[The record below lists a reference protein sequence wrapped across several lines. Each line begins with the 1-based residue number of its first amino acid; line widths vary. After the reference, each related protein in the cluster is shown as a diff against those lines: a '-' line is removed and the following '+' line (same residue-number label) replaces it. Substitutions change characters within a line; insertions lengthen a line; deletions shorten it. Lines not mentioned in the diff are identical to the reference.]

1 MSKNVIRQDVIE
13 LVTQTNTDELDK
25 LRKELDELKRSING
39 NVKEPLDR
47 LGNTTAFTK
56 LKKGFSDVS
65 KSIKNFGNQ
74 IDSAA
79 SAITSKIFNLK
90 SLIVGAIGGT
100 VVKSAIEVVADRQDI
115 TSQFEILLGSAEK
128 AKKRVEE
135 LTDFA
140 GQTPFSRDEIFRASK
155 QLQVFTGNA
164 LSTGNHLKVIGDVA
178 AGTGQN
184 FEDVALWVGRLYDA
198 IKSGNK
204 TGEMTSRLQ
213 EMGAISGKDRD
224 IIDNLGTDMKKSWPQ
239 VEKILSRFN
248 GTMEKMSNNMNNML
262 LSLKSFAT
270 NNILLPLGEGIASG
284 LQPAIQKFRQFR
296 KTSKADVDSMSET
309 FKKFGENVCVP
320 LFNGIESGVEGTIKI
335 IGALKDGVDGLEKL
349 RGQSGFMDGVINVLQ
364 FIIRNKTTILD
375 ALQGIAL
382 IAGSIVLVSKIQQL
396 FRALQWLTTPLGMIS
411 TLAFVAFMV
420 FKKNGGT
427 VQDIINGISKAI
439 VWLKD
444 NIKWLL
450 PVVGSL
456 AAAFAAFKAY
466 SFFKGFGKLIPGNSD
481 KSGGLFSGIINIFKD
496 FASIKTST
504 VLRGM
509 ANMAIVATGLA
520 VITAIVVPILFN
532 IAKNSNL
539 KLITQSSLILLSLG
553 VVGTALTKL
562 ADKVGDIPIRKVAT
576 GLANMSM
583 ALTSMGALLWIA
595 DKAFKNGIDLK
606 EMAEVAALCGVF
618 GVVGTALTKLANIT
632 EKIPIL
638 KVLKGLANIGTTLI
652 PMGALVWT
660 ASKVFG
666 EGINLREMLE
676 VAALCGVFG
685 VVGTA
690 LSKFAKS
697 AAKIPVRKVSLGLAN
712 MAIMLVPM
720 GALAWIASEV
730 FKNGINLKEMLKVS
744 AFVGVLG
751 VLGTA
756 LSEFSRNAG
765 NIPVRK
771 VSLGLANMIIMLV
784 PLGAIAFAASEV
796 FKNGINLREMLK
808 VSAFVGVLG
817 ILGTALSEL
826 ARNSGN
832 IPIRKVSKGLT
843 NINISLVSIGAVA
856 FTASEVFKNG
866 INLKEMLKVSAFV
879 GVLGILGSVL
889 SEFAR
894 NAGNIPIRKVS
905 KGLTNIGISLVSIGA
920 LAWTATKV
928 FGEGIN
934 LREMFKVSAFV
945 GILGTIG
952 TALAWLASKVG
963 NISTGKLSLG
973 LANIAIVLVG
983 LGALAWTATK
993 VFKGGIDLKEMLK
1006 VSALVGV
1013 LGVLGSGL
1021 SVFAGIVGLIPF
1033 LLVIKGLANI
1043 ALVLGGLGALVWTAD
1058 KIFKDGI
1065 DFGQMYDLIKLISL
1079 LGIAGS
1085 ALSVLAGAVGL
1096 VPFPLVIT
1104 GLASIAT
1111 VIGGLSAILL
1121 AASALGSMPG
1131 FDDFVNNGGD
1141 TLAKMF
1147 AQVGKVCGAVVGGFG
1162 EGISSTLPKI
1172 GENLGK
1178 FGENLK
1184 PLLKAFDGVDVKSIC
1199 DFFTGISSFLLK
1211 MTGNELLSKITGG
1224 TNLVGLGNE
1233 LSSFA
1238 DSSKHFFET
1247 IAALPEGAITQ
1258 ASALFN
1264 ALAMIKE
1271 IPESGGFAQLFGG
1284 DKYEGLKA
1292 LAGQLPTLADGI
1304 QKFYEAVGDR
1314 TDFSALSSL
1323 FNALALVKELP
1334 ESGGFQQFFNGD
1346 TLTSLKTLT
1355 TELPYLATGVQ
1366 RFYEA
1371 VGDRTDFSAISS
1383 LFNALASVK
1392 ELPKSGGFSQF
1403 FNGDVLTSLKT
1414 LMTSLPELGSAI
1426 QTFYESIGD
1435 RADFTALSALFNALA
1450 SIKELPKKGG
1460 FLQFFTGDP
1469 LESLKSMK
1477 DALPGLGEGV
1487 KSFFESLNGIDD
1499 FSKINSLF
1507 NALASIKELP
1517 KDNDIWTK
1525 VGDAITGQETK
1536 SQLAVIG
1543 EDLKSFSEN
1552 TTTFFEQ
1559 VNALNITNL
1568 YGLWEGLKGAK
1579 DISSDT
1585 FNVVSE
1591 NVDKIVDKITEL
1603 PNLMADGIKSGGDAL
1618 KDSLVSIWVEAAKA
1632 MAQPVNK
1639 VIEGANW
1646 ILKEFG
1652 SDKRVAS
1659 WTPYAKGTNGHKGGN
1674 ALVNDGRG
1682 AELVQMPNGR
1692 TFIPQGRN
1700 VFIPNAPKGMKVLPA
1715 EQTANMLG
1723 RKNPTFRYA
1732 NGTGDID
1739 IWSYIDDA
1747 KGLISQIDKKFVSY
1761 DGLSGF
1767 PLNAGQSMVSM
1778 IEGQMTGWAEKLYDE
1793 MGAKSLASYVASEG
1807 VEQWRSTVCQALKMV
1822 GQYSEDNV
1830 KRTLYQMQTESGG
1843 NPRAINLWDS
1853 NAKKGTPSKGL
1864 MQVIDPTFASYAM
1877 PGHNSN
1883 IYDPL
1888 SNILA
1893 SLRYA
1898 ISRYGSLAKAYRGTG
1913 YANGGIANKPSIFG
1927 EDGEE
1932 MAIPLSKDKRKRGL
1946 GLWAQAGEMLGVRL
1960 PSYDPESA
1968 GYGGDQVVNETNN
1981 FNPSFSITINGAE
1994 DTRSMERKIK
2004 QFVSE
2009 ALEETFESMARK
2021 TPVRQY

>member
-184 FEDVALWVGRLYDA
+184 FEDVALWAGRLYDS
-198 IKSGNK
+198 IKSGDSS
-204 TGEMTSRLQ
+204 GEALARLQ
-213 EMGAISGKDRD
+213 EMGAISGEDRALMSRLGGKVKNGVAT
-224 IIDNLGTDMKKSWPQ
+224 IDQAWAEA
-239 VEKILSRFN
+239 EKILGRFD

-270 NNILLPLGEGIASG
+270 NNILLPIGEGIASG

-562 ADKVGDIPIRKVAT
+562 ADKVGDIPIRKVVT

-618 GVVGTALTKLANIT
+618 GVVGTALTKLANVT

-843 NINISLVSIGAVA
+843 NI
-856 FTASEVFKNG
+856 
-866 INLKEMLKVSAFV
+866 
-879 GVLGILGSVL
+879 
-889 SEFAR
+889 
-894 NAGNIPIRKVS
+894 
-905 KGLTNIGISLVSIGA
+905 GISLVSIGA

-1013 LGVLGSGL
+1013 LGVIGSGL
-1021 SVFAGIVGLIPF
+1021 SVLAGIVGLIPF

-1065 DFGQMYDLIKLISL
+1065 DFGQMYDLIKIISL

-1121 AASALGSMPG
+1121 AADALGSMPG

-1525 VGDAITGQETK
+1525 VGDTITGQETK

-1652 SDKRVAS
+1652 SDKRVAT
-1659 WTPYAKGTNGHKGGN
+1659 WTPYARGTNGHKGGN

-1968 GYGGDQVVNETNN
+1968 GYGGEQVVNETNN